1 MTVLMGWVVVGCG
14 VMNPEGPDVPAEDA
28 GPRVVDAGSSLPDA
42 GEGTD
47 AGTDGGGL
55 GDGGCARLPVRAVP
69 FTSGTSGPTTWFLAR
84 AQAPRGLVLAL
95 HGTNGSATSVA
106 QNKLEWQVFFG
117 EALARNYS
125 VLVPESEQRTS
136 PRRWDNSPRASNPD
150 LVRLA
155 SLLDDAVAS
164 GAMPAG
170 APILVIGMSQGGGVA
185 PLYGQLLASRGY
197 PVRAVAVHSAGP
209 TAVVSNAAYTLPT
222 TFIALQNDDIVPVA
236 DTLAAADALAARGV
250 PTERFLEPASAIC
263 PEAFTR
269 IPGVDAEGSRAIFT
283 GLVDAGVLSAAGE
296 VRLAGSDLDQSSALP
311 GVPAPFSAF
320 TRAIDEQLQVAGA
333 RHAFFGGRAAVTLD
347 FVEARR

>member
-1 MTVLMGWVVVGCG
+1 MK
-14 VMNPEGPDVPAEDA
+14 PEGPEVSADA
-28 GPRVVDAGSSLPDA
+28 GQRVVDSGSLPDA
-42 GEGTD
+42 GQAPDDKGVSR
-47 AGTDGGGL
+47 A
-55 GDGGCARLPVRAVP
+55 DGGCVVLPVRSVP
-69 FTSGTSGPTTWFLAR
+69 FTSGASGSTTWFLAR
-84 AQAPRGLVLAL
+84 APAPRGLVLAL

-106 QNKLEWQVFFG
+106 QNKLEWQAVFG

-136 PRRWDNSPRASNPD
+136 PRRWDNSPWPTNPD

-164 GAMPAG
+164 GALPAG
-170 APILVIGMSQGGGVA
+170 GPILVIGMSQGGGVA

-209 TAVVSNAAYTLPT
+209 TAVVSNSAYTLPT
-222 TFIALQNDDIVPVA
+222 TFTALQHDDIVPAA
-236 DTLAAADALAARGV
+236 DTLAAADALTARGV
-250 PTERFLEPASAIC
+250 PTERFVKPASTVC

-269 IPGVDAEGSRAIFT
+269 IPGVDADGSRAIFA

-320 TRAIDEQLQVAGA
+320 TRAIDEQVQVAGA
-333 RHAFFGGRAAVTLD
+333 RHAFFGGRAAATFD